1 MNNFVLTFMPQQ
13 HSWFE
18 FFGFLLVNILT
29 LIFGSVLSILSYH
42 AYRRRKIQ
50 SFKIATIGF
59 VIITIGTIVEAI
71 YEIGI
76 RRSFELTGQELIILH
91 SMESLLLAIGL
102 GLLFYSITRQ

>member
-1 MNNFVLTFMPQQ
+1 MAQQ

-18 FFGFLLVNILT
+18 FFGFIFVNILT
-29 LIFGSVLSILSYH
+29 LVFGGILSILSYR
-42 AYRRRKIQ
+42 AYSRRKIR

-59 VIITIGTIVEAI
+59 VVITIGSIIEAI

-76 RRSFELTGQELIILH
+76 RRSFELTGKELIILH
-91 SMESLLLAIGL
+91 SLESLLLAIGL